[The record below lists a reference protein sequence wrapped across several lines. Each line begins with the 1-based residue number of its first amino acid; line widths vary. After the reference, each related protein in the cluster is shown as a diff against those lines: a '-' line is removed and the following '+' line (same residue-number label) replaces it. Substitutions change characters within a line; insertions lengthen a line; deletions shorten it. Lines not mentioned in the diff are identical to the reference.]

1 MAPVNL
7 TLSLVS
13 ISASLSILGSFAII
27 YVISRST
34 DKLNTTLH
42 RLLLGLCIGDL
53 LTSIALAFTK
63 VIIYSEDGQ
72 IPMTTNQAACDAQ
85 VFLTVLGGTV
95 SPFYNCGLCV
105 YYLYVIKWNYSNTKI
120 AKNVEPFLHV
130 MPWLWGLI
138 SAIIVVASKKAVPG
152 SGFCAISGVKLR
164 WALHGGPLLAIFF
177 AICIQM
183 AVICLHVWRL
193 ERRIINAGYRSSNAA
208 WAGRRRGGPE
218 ASMIL
223 GRQTS
228 EQSNVGRG
236 VLRQTV
242 SNSRRTMNRA
252 LAYVGAYFCTYF
264 LVYVNAFIFLAEGK
278 RNATITLISYFL
290 YPLQG
295 KVTSQLRGN
304 DDMNGLQALYAAI
317 QCTPISPRRRNRGLV
332 AGGTGENNSRVR
344 SMSGLRGTVNG
355 DPNTRESDEN
365 TTQQDS
371 TATGILPIC
380 TASNSTDAIEAD
392 ASLLLFAISSK
403 ASTAMPSDLLVSL
416 SGHLYAGSDNVIIDK
431 EALLDLTGGEE
442 ELNAEKLDNDHESA
456 GTDRSMVVFGEEEE
470 KSCSM
475 DNSADEEIGK
485 LQY

>member
-1 MAPVNL
+1 MVNGLGYVHKLCEIPCAIISCTAPAHEEMAPVNL

-53 LTSIALAFTK
+53 ITSIALAFTK
-63 VIIYSEDGQ
+63 IIIYSKDGQ

-85 VFLTVLGGTV
+85 VFLIVLGGTV

-164 WALHGGPLLAIFF
+164 WALQGGPLLAIFF

-193 ERRIINAGYRSSNAA
+193 ERRMANAGYRSSNAA
-208 WAGRRRGGPE
+208 RAGRRRGGPE
-218 ASMIL
+218 ACMIL

-228 EQSNVGRG
+228 EQINVGRG

-242 SNSRRTMNRA
+242 SNSKRTMNRA

-264 LVYVNAFIFLAEGK
+264 LVYVNGFIFLAEGK
-278 RNATITLISYFL
+278 LNATITLIGFFL

-295 KVTSQLRGN
+295 KSHSV
-304 DDMNGLQALYAAI
+304 
-317 QCTPISPRRRNRGLV
+317 
-332 AGGTGENNSRVR
+332 
-344 SMSGLRGTVNG
+344 
-355 DPNTRESDEN
+355 
-365 TTQQDS
+365 
-371 TATGILPIC
+371 
-380 TASNSTDAIEAD
+380 
-392 ASLLLFAISSK
+392 
-403 ASTAMPSDLLVSL
+403 L
-416 SGHLYAGSDNVIIDK
+416 SAVLANIP
-431 EALLDLTGGEE
+431 
-442 ELNAEKLDNDHESA
+442 
-456 GTDRSMVVFGEEEE
+456 F
-470 KSCSM
+470 
-475 DNSADEEIGK
+475 
-485 LQY
+485 